1 MTINEFRRNTWNKAG
16 DDRIVGAGT
25 AGCVLA
31 NTLSENAAVSV
42 LLIEA
47 GGPDTN
53 PWIRIPIGYFKTV
66 GNPATDWC
74 FQTEPEKG
82 LANRS
87 IFWPRGKVIGGSGAI
102 NGLIYVRGQSE
113 NYDRWRQLGCEGWG
127 WNDVLPYFIR
137 SERQQRGPGEFHG
150 NTGPL
155 GVSDNRAD
163 FEICDRFVEAAVAS
177 GVPRNDDCND
187 GNTEGV
193 GYYQTTTWNGF
204 RSSTA
209 SGYLKPAKKRRN
221 LNIVTGA
228 LCERILIEQGRAAG
242 IAFRGKD
249 GTSVEVNCQREVL
262 LCAGTI
268 GSPQLLML
276 SGIGDADHLR
286 AHGITL
292 VLDKPEVGRNLQDHL
307 KIHNSYKTRIKTLN
321 DRLNSI
327 FGKLGIGR
335 QSWLIPRG
343 PLARVPAPVFCFPRS
358 DLSLV
363 SPYIQFH
370 VLPWISDNPST
381 GVMHPFSGFTA
392 SLCPLRPESRG
403 EIRLKSADPAAA
415 PLIRANYL
423 DTENDRRS
431 AIEALKLSR
440 EICSHSP
447 LNEVLIGEHAPGPA
461 TTTDEQ
467 LLNYVRQTAATIFHP
482 VGTCRMG
489 ADADAVVDPQLRL
502 KGIEGL
508 RVVDAS
514 IMPEITSGNTNA
526 PVVMIAEK
534 ASDMIL
540 ADSEA

>member
-1 MTINEFRRNTWNKAG
+1 MNKTW
-16 DDRIVGAGT
+16 DFIIVGAGS

-31 NTLSENAAVSV
+31 NTLSANPAISV
-42 LLIEA
+42 LLVEA
-47 GGPDTN
+47 GGPATN
-53 PWIRIPIGYFKTV
+53 PWIHIPIGYFKTI

-74 FQTEPEKG
+74 FQTEPVKG
-82 LANRS
+82 LANRP

-102 NGLIYVRGQSE
+102 SGLIYLRGQSS
-113 NYDRWRQLGCEGWG
+113 NYDRWQQLGCEGWG
-127 WNDVLPYFIR
+127 WHDVLPYFIR
-137 SERQQRGPGEFHG
+137 SERQERGPSEFHG
-150 NTGPL
+150 NSGPL

-163 FEICDRFVEAAVAS
+163 FEICDRFVDAAVAS
-177 GVPRNDDCND
+177 GVPKIDDCND
-187 GNTEGV
+187 GNPDGV

-209 SGYLKPAKKRRN
+209 TGYLKPAKKRSN
-221 LNIVTGA
+221 LKIVTGA
-228 LCERILIEQGRAAG
+228 LCERILIEQGRARG
-242 IAFRGKD
+242 IAFRSKD
-249 GTSVEVNCQREVL
+249 GAAMEVYCRREVL
-262 LCAGTI
+262 LCAGAI

-286 AHGITL
+286 ALGIVP

-321 DRLNSI
+321 DPLNSI
-327 FGKLGIGR
+327 YGKLGIALQYMLTR
-335 QSWLIPRG
+335 RG
-343 PLARVPAPVFCFPRS
+343 PLAMGAAPVFCFART
-358 DLSLV
+358 DQSLA
-363 SPYIQFH
+363 SPDIQFH
-370 VLPWISDNPST
+370 VLPWTSDKPST
-381 GVMHPFSGFTA
+381 GVMDSFSGFTA

-403 EIRLKSADPAAA
+403 EIRLRSADPTAA
-415 PLIRANYL
+415 PLIQPNYL
-423 DTENDRRS
+423 DTENDRHS

-440 EICSHSP
+440 EICSHGP
-447 LNEVLIGEHAPGPA
+447 LSEVIIEEHAPGPGA
-461 TTTDEQ
+461 ITDAQ
-467 LLNYVRQTAATIFHP
+467 LLNYVRQTASTVFHP

-489 ADADAVVDPQLRL
+489 ADPDAVVDPQLRL

-540 ADSEA
+540 ADSGA